1 MNNKISN
8 VKTEVPQ
15 TKEMNDKDYLASI
28 LSLEKA
34 MVKDYAVS
42 ITEAS
47 NLSLYDSY
55 YEMLGDVSKIQRE
68 IFNLMFKKGWY
79 ALEMAEENK
88 ISEKLTNLSEEAKQ
102 LQK

>member
-8 VKTEVPQ
+8 VKIEVPQ

-47 NLSLYDSY
+47 NLGLYDSY

-68 IFNLMFKKGWY
+68 IFNLMFRKGWY

-88 ISEKLTNLSEEAKQ
+88 ISEKLTNLSEEVQQ
-102 LQK
+102 LEK